1 MPMSNVQRNPTQKNH
16 LRGIIFIQSSR
27 KSGLRTICRRAHRR
41 RSAKSQTYQK
51 TVVRCNPKPYQQSH
65 PLFAMKSSRTH
76 GHHAARRLQLCAAKS
91 SLFVS
96 GQQSHRRTIC
106 RPRRRSRHGKPL
118 WKNKRS
124 SPEIHPSNPS
134 IHPNRLPLFHRS
146 CLFRAH
152 PRSRRSASRSRLAAA
167 NRPHLSSHHRRKLCQ
182 WSSPPPFVKS
192 RSQAPHRGKDPGAA
206 FPFGQWIRNKSAR
219 QR

>member
-1 MPMSNVQRNPTQKNH
+1 MCGGQRNPAQKKR
-16 LRGIIFIQSSR
+16 LRWIICIRSSR
-27 KSGLRTICRRAHRR
+27 KSGLRIVLRRKKFRRFVKSRKHRK
-41 RSAKSQTYQK
+41 SAVKYI
-51 TVVRCNPKPYQQSH
+51 PKPHQQNR

-134 IHPNRLPLFHRS
+134 IHPNRLPQFHRS
-146 CLFRAH
+146 CPYGCSDIVPLE
-152 PRSRRSASRSRLAAA
+152 
-167 NRPHLSSHHRRKLCQ
+167 
-182 WSSPPPFVKS
+182 
-192 RSQAPHRGKDPGAA
+192 
-206 FPFGQWIRNKSAR
+206 
-219 QR
+219 